1 MDFHLTTEQIDIQNA
16 ASEFAKGEF
25 DPDAALDYDMRQ
37 QFPSTIW
44 KKACELGFVGV
55 CFPEKYGGQELGLL
69 ENALIVEAFCRQ
81 DSGIGMALALSD
93 FGSEMIVRNG
103 NEDQKKRILPFV
115 AQGEGIVTSA
125 FLEEGYFLA
134 PLSTT
139 AKISSHGFII
149 NGIKSFVTLGS
160 IADYIIVVCQTGLD
174 TPHAQ
179 TVILLEREIGGI
191 EVSSMGE
198 KVGMRMVPVDQ
209 VAFMDV
215 RVPAEN
221 IVGQEDTGYFQLQ
234 DFFNEMRI
242 KTGAMGIGI
251 AQGGLDKALEYSKK
265 REQFGKPIASFGAIK
280 NKLADMYIDVEM
292 ARLIT
297 YKAAWSFDTGM
308 PDNRAILIT
317 KMIAS
322 KAAYRNTYEAV
333 QIYGGYGYMTEGHI
347 EHFYRDAKVLDLF
360 LEPGQIQRNM
370 LADHI
375 LGRVSEK

>member
-1 MDFHLTTEQIDIQNA
+1 MDFYLTTEQIDIQKA

-25 DPDAALDYDMRQ
+25 DPNAVLDYDLRQ
-37 QFPSTIW
+37 QFPLTIW
-44 KKACELGFVGV
+44 KNACELGFIGV
-55 CFPEKYGGQELGLL
+55 HFPEEYGGQELGLF

-81 DSGIGMALALSD
+81 DSGVGMALGLSD

-103 NEDQKKRILPFV
+103 NEDQKKKILPFI

-134 PLSTT
+134 PFATT
-139 AKISSHGFII
+139 AKMSENGLTI
-149 NGIKSFVTLGS
+149 NGMKFFVPLAC

-179 TVILLEREIGGI
+179 TVILLKRETDGV

-209 VAFMDV
+209 VAFANA

-221 IVGQEDTGYFQLQ
+221 IVGQEDKGYFQLQ
-234 DFFNEMRI
+234 DFFYEMRI

-265 REQFGKPIASFGAIK
+265 REQFGRPITSFDAIR
-280 NKLADMYIDVEM
+280 NKLADMYMDVEM
-292 ARLIT
+292 ARLIA
-297 YKAAWSFDTGM
+297 YKAAWSFDQGK
-308 PDNRAILIT
+308 PDSQAILMS
-317 KMIAS
+317 KMIS
-322 KAAYRNTYEAV
+322 SQTAYKTTYDAV
-333 QIYGGYGYMTEGHI
+333 QIHGGYGYMTEGQI

-360 LEPGQIQRNM
+360 IEPGHIQRNM
-370 LADHI
+370 LADYI
-375 LGRVSEK
+375 LGE

>member
-1 MDFHLTTEQIDIQNA
+1 MDFHLTTEQRDIQKA

-25 DPDAALDYDMRQ
+25 DPDAALDYDLRQ
-37 QFPSTIW
+37 QFPLNIW
-44 KKACELGFVGV
+44 KNACEFGFVGV
-55 CFPEKYGGQELGLL
+55 HFPEEYGGQELGLL

-81 DSGIGMALALSD
+81 DSGVGMALALSG

-103 NEDQKKRILPFV
+103 NEDQKKRILPFI
-115 AQGEGIVTSA
+115 AHGEGIVTGA

-134 PLSTT
+134 PLATT
-139 AKISSHGFII
+139 AKISNNGYMI
-149 NGIKSFVTLGS
+149 NGMKSFVTLGS
-160 IADYIIVVCQTGLD
+160 IADYIIVVCQTRLD

-179 TVILLEREIGGI
+179 TIILIEREIDGI

-198 KVGMRMVPVDQ
+198 KVGMRMIPVDQ
-209 VAFMDV
+209 VAFTNV
-215 RVPAEN
+215 CVPTEN
-221 IVGQEDTGYFQLQ
+221 IIGQEDTGYFQLQ
-234 DFFNEMRI
+234 NFFNEMRI
-242 KTGAMGIGI
+242 KVGAMGIGI

-265 REQFGKPIASFGAIK
+265 REQFGKPIASFGAVR

-297 YKAAWSFDTGM
+297 YKAAWSFDTGA
-308 PDNRAILIT
+308 PDDRAILIS

-322 KAAYRNTYEAV
+322 KAAYRNAYEAV

-375 LGRVSEK
+375 TGKARER

>member
-1 MDFHLTTEQIDIQNA
+1 MDFHLTVEQRDIQKA

-25 DPDAALDYDMRQ
+25 DPDAALDYDLRQ
-37 QFPSTIW
+37 QFPLTLW
-44 KKACELGFVGV
+44 KKACELGFIGV
-55 CFPEKYGGQELGLL
+55 CFPEEYGGQELDLL

-81 DSGIGMALALSD
+81 DSGIGMALALSG

-103 NEDQKKRILPFV
+103 NEDQKKRILPFI
-115 AQGEGIVTSA
+115 AYGEGIVTSA

-134 PLSTT
+134 PLATT
-139 AKISSHGFII
+139 AKISNNGCMI
-149 NGIKSFVTLGS
+149 NGMKSFVTLGS
-160 IADYIIVVCQTGLD
+160 IADYIIVVCQTRFD

-179 TVILLEREIGGI
+179 TVILLEREIDGI

-209 VAFMDV
+209 VAFRNV

-221 IVGQEDTGYFQLQ
+221 IIGQEDTGYFQLQ

-242 KTGAMGIGI
+242 TTGAMGIGI

-265 REQFGKPIASFGAIK
+265 REQFGKPIASFGAVR
-280 NKLADMYIDVEM
+280 NKLADMYIEVEM

-297 YKAAWSFDTGM
+297 YKAAWSFDKGKT
-308 PDNRAILIT
+308 DSRAILMS

-322 KAAYRNTYEAV
+322 KAAYRTTYDAV
-333 QIYGGYGYMTEGHI
+333 QIYGGYGYMTEGQI

-360 LEPGQIQRNM
+360 LEPGQTQRNM

-375 LGRVSEK
+375 TGKPRER

>member
-1 MDFHLTTEQIDIQNA
+1 MDFHLTNEQRDIQKA

-25 DPDAALDYDMRQ
+25 DPDAALDYDTRQ
-37 QFPSTIW
+37 QFPLNIW
-44 KKACELGFVGV
+44 KNASELGFVGV
-55 CFPEKYGGQELGLL
+55 HFPEEHGGQGLGLL
-69 ENALIVEAFCRQ
+69 ENALIGEAFCRQ

-115 AQGEGIVTSA
+115 AHGEGIITIA
-125 FLEEGYFLA
+125 FLEEEYFLA
-134 PLSTT
+134 PFATT
-139 AKISSHGFII
+139 AKIDENECVIKGM
-149 NGIKSFVTLGS
+149 KSFVTLANM
-160 IADYIIVVCQTGLD
+160 ADYIIVVCQTRMD
-174 TPHAQ
+174 TPQAQ
-179 TVILLEREIGGI
+179 TVILLKRDMDGI
-191 EVSSMGE
+191 KISSMGE

-209 VAFMDV
+209 IVFADA
-215 RVPAEN
+215 RVPVEN

-234 DFFNEMRI
+234 NFFNEMRI

-265 REQFGKPIASFGAIK
+265 RKQFGKPIASFDAIR
-280 NKLADMYIDVEM
+280 NKLADMHIDVEM

-297 YKAAWSFDTGM
+297 YKAAWSFDKGK
-308 PDNRAILIT
+308 PDFQAILMS

-322 KAAYRNTYEAV
+322 KTAYRTTYDAV

-360 LEPGQIQRNM
+360 LETGQIQRNM